1 MADDGDD
8 GRRESAAADDP
19 ASEERSVDGSS
30 PREERSVD
38 GSPPREERSAGTDG
52 PTAGDEAA
60 HSDREAPL
68 GDLAARRRARREE
81 RESADPDAA
90 DAFSALGREAA
101 AGDHDPASDA
111 DAGAVSDDAFEQMDV
126 EPVDSEDVWAAL
138 LDEETAETETPL
150 AGAEAVEAADHDTA
164 VEGATSGVSTETTAE
179 GVDTADAGPAVDPRP
194 EHVVPKADYCQR
206 CAYFSDPP
214 DVACGHEGTDI
225 VSVEDFDHF
234 RVRGCPVVE
243 NEFDPDDR

>member
-19 ASEERSVDGSS
+19 TSD
-30 PREERSVD
+30 ERSVD
-38 GSPPREERSAGTDG
+38 GSPPREERSTGTDG
-52 PTAGDEAA
+52 TAAGDEAA
-60 HSDREAPL
+60 RGDRDAPL
-68 GDLAARRRARREE
+68 GDLAARREE
-81 RESADPDAA
+81 RESADPDAE
-90 DAFSALGREAA
+90 DAFSALGREVA

-111 DAGAVSDDAFEQMDV
+111 DAAAVSDDAFEQMDV

-138 LDEETAETETPL
+138 LDEETEETGTPL
-150 AGAEAVEAADHDTA
+150 AGAGAVDTADHDTA
-164 VEGATSGVSTETTAE
+164 VEGATSGVSAETTAG
-179 GVDTADAGPAVDPRP
+179 GVDAADAGPAVDPRP
-194 EHVVPKADYCQR
+194 EHVIPKADYCQR

-243 NEFDPDDR
+243 NEFDPDER